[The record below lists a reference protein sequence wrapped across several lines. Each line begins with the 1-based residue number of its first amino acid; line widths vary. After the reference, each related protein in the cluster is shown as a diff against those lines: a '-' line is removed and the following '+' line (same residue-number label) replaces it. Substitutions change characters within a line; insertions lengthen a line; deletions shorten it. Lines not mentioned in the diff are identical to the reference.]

1 MVVPPGGAARSSS
14 SARGAATTSGATGG
28 SPPTPASP
36 PRSCICT
43 CAPGPVSPPGTSS
56 PTARSSVCGSPS
68 WVGAGAAGCHR
79 SRRPLARRGPP
90 SAPLTG
96 RSRSRAAPRSPASP
110 RRAVSTSSST
120 ACAIAASASWGGGVT
135 VRLRG
140 SCCVVSSGRSSC
152 RQAAMARGWHDS
164 LGDARLPAQ
173 TRSCHR
179 PVGINVVVDFS
190 VVAVSLKKKFDGIRR
205 TERHRQDKRTHS
217 DQREHTGDHP
227 TERT

>member
-1 MVVPPGGAARSSS
+1 MGRRWCGGLPPKPSSASTAGPAIRPAYRQVAEPRGAKIARVAAARGLNLVFYGM
-14 SARGAATTSGATGG
+14 RD
-28 SPPTPASP
+28 
-36 PRSCICT
+36 
-43 CAPGPVSPPGTSS
+43 
-56 PTARSSVCGSPS
+56 
-68 WVGAGAAGCHR
+68 
-79 SRRPLARRGPP
+79 RRIRIL
-90 SAPLTG
+90 
-96 RSRSRAAPRSPASP
+96 
-110 RRAVSTSSST
+110 
-120 ACAIAASASWGGGVT
+120 GGGVT

-190 VVAVSLKKKFDGIRR
+190 VGVAHFANPFDGIRR